1 MELKHYLNSIN
12 YDKKALLDNDDTA
25 EKLYPP
31 FIVNKC
37 LSFFVDTIFHS
48 NEMNCHPWL
57 DKKCQ
62 FDFYRLSVRKKKRF
76 CSWIKKDIEEKIA
89 IIREVYGYNE
99 SKAIEVLNMFD
110 GNQIAVLK
118 NRLEHGGIKKG
129 E

>member
-1 MELKHYLNSIN
+1 MELKEYLNSIN
-12 YDKKALLDNDDTA
+12 YDKKPLLDNNETA
-25 EKLYPP
+25 EKLYPA

-37 LSFFVDTIFHS
+37 LSFFIDTIFHA

-57 DKKCQ
+57 DKKAQ
-62 FDFYRLSVRKKKRF
+62 FDFHRQSVRKKKRY
-76 CSWIKKDIEEKIA
+76 CSWIKKDIEQKIA

-110 GNQIAVLK
+110 SEQITVLK
-118 NRLEHGGIKKG
+118 NRLEHGGIKKS